1 MCGLFLRHWLN
12 GLQTNLPARSLENDD
27 IIVAVG
33 IRGKNQDFFLLKAIA
48 PTEAF
53 DSGFD
58 CFLLEPSCPAL
69 GPVLPRAGTHKGTTG
84 YNPNA

>member
-33 IRGKNQDFFLLKAIA
+33 IRGKNQEFFLKAIA

-53 DSGFD
+53 R
-58 CFLLEPSCPAL
+58 L
-69 GPVLPRAGTHKGTTG
+69 
-84 YNPNA
+84 

>member
-1 MCGLFLRHWLN
+1 MCGLACGLFLRHWLN

-33 IRGKNQDFFLLKAIA
+33 IRGTNQEFFLKAIA

-53 DSGFD
+53 R
-58 CFLLEPSCPAL
+58 L
-69 GPVLPRAGTHKGTTG
+69 
-84 YNPNA
+84 